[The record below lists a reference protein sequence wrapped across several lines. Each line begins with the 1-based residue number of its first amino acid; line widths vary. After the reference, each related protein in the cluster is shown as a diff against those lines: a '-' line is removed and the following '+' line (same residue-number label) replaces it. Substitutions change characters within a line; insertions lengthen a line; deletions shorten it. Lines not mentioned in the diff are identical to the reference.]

1 MARPEKP
8 VLTQYEPYHDD
19 SETASFQLPEDN
31 DPVNT
36 DGTTAYEKPIT
47 DRQIH
52 AEMNLPQGEAIYNA
66 KVIGCATDQDGNFMG
81 TFDDNPYSNNMVY
94 DVELLGGEIKDYSA
108 SVIAENMYTQVDAEE
123 FPHSLLDSIL

>member
-1 MARPEKP
+1 MAQSGKP
-8 VLTQYEPYHDD
+8 IPTNYESYSDD
-19 SETASFQLPEDN
+19 SETASVQLPEDN
-31 DPVNT
+31 YPVET
-36 DGTTAYEKPIT
+36 DGTTAFEKTIT
-47 DRQIH
+47 DRCIH

-108 SVIAENMYTQVDAEE
+108 SVIAENMYT
-123 FPHSLLDSIL
+123 